1 MSTNSRIRRQR
12 WVIFSV
18 LALMYILVY
27 FYRVSLAVVAG
38 DISRE
43 LRLTPQQLGSLSG
56 ILFYVY
62 AVAQLPLGPM
72 IDRLGSRLVISGCG
86 VLTTMGGLLFSQA
99 DSLAMAMAAR
109 VLIGIGTASVLMAT
123 FTIFSHWF
131 SKQEFGRVSGF
142 MVAIGN
148 LGNLSATAPLAL
160 AVAAVG
166 WRSSFLVIG
175 LLQAVVT
182 VLVFGM
188 VRDRPPVADG
198 GDAADAAKPAGM
210 LGAWGEIFGN
220 PHFWLLGLISFFW
233 YGNYLA
239 LQGLW
244 GGPYLM
250 EVMHLSRAATGQMLM
265 FTSLGFITGSM
276 VIDIWL
282 AGSSAPT
289 RRPSWRG
296 RWCSW
301 CSCPVFWGRPRH
313 SPCHSW
319 RPVSLPGT
327 GGLQRGDDLP
337 HHPLHVLGADRGDGP
352 HLHQLLRPHGGGGD
366 SAGHGGDRRLPW
378 ARHSGSL
385 SRGLPCRLSLSG
397 GGAGRCHCGVS
408 VCAGLFGEGV
418 EGRGGGASTSSGGE
432 RFSGSEREKARHFS
446 AGLGFIASVSPF
458 SGSFRGGDASGQVL
472 RQIVFGSSF
481 LYNGALLLVTVC
493 CSSVAQ

>member
-1 MSTNSRIRRQR
+1 MPHHSRIRRQR

-86 VLTTMGGLLFSQA
+86 VLTTMGGILFSQA
-99 DSLAMAMAAR
+99 DTLAMAMAAR

-160 AVAAVG
+160 AVAAIG

-175 LLQAVVT
+175 ILQAVVT
-182 VLVFGM
+182 VLVFSM
-188 VRDRPPVADG
+188 VKDRPPVADP
-198 GDAADAAKPAGM
+198 GDAADAARPAGM
-210 LGAWGEIFGN
+210 LDAWGEIFSN
-220 PHFWLLGLISFFW
+220 PHFWLLGGVSFFW

-250 EVMHLSRAATGQMLM
+250 EVMRLSRAATGQMLM

-276 VIDIWL
+276 VVDTVARRLFRSYKKTLL
-282 AGSSAPT
+282 AGQIVLLILMSGFLGTAETLPRPLLALLFFAIGLAVSSGVMIYPIIRSMFSVRIVGTALT
-289 RRPSWRG
+289 SLNFFVLMGAAATQQIMGVIVGSYGRG
-296 RWCSW
+296 AAGASPAAYHAAFLF
-301 CSCPVFWGRPRH
+301 PV
-313 SPCHSW
+313 
-319 RPVSLPGT
+319 
-327 GGLQRGDDLP
+327 
-337 HHPLHVLGADRGDGP
+337 
-352 HLHQLLRPHGGGGD
+352 
-366 SAGHGGDRRLPW
+366 
-378 ARHSGSL
+378 
-385 SRGLPCRLSLSG
+385 
-397 GGAGRCHCGVS
+397 
-408 VCAGLFGEGV
+408 AGLA
-418 EGRGGGASTSSGGE
+418 GAIVAYFFA
-432 RFSGSEREKARHFS
+432 RDYSEK
-446 AGLGFIASVSPF
+446 G
-458 SGSFRGGDASGQVL
+458 
-472 RQIVFGSSF
+472 
-481 LYNGALLLVTVC
+481 
-493 CSSVAQ
+493 